1 MEYDTIFADARRA
14 GNELA
19 LADAGRLGRTV
30 AKAAALLRENT
41 EKVLAANALD
51 LEAMDADSPMRDRLR
66 LTAERIASI
75 AADMESVAGLPS
87 PQGETIAQWTRPNGM
102 TLRKVRVP
110 FGVVGMICE
119 ARPNVT
125 ADIFSLC
132 LKTGNACVLKGGSD
146 ARRSN
151 EAIAALLREALRS
164 EGIDPAAFTLLP
176 AGHEAAGALLNA
188 VGYVDVVIPRGG
200 AGLIRFVR
208 ENARIPVIETGAG
221 IVHTYFDLD
230 GDLTKGRA
238 VVCNAKTRRVSVC
251 NALDCL
257 IVHRGRLRDLAE
269 LCDPM
274 AAERVTIYA
283 DAEAYAALEGRYPAC
298 LLRPAA
304 EEHFGTEF
312 LDYKL
317 AVRTVGSLDEALAH
331 QRSHRHRERRNG
343 PGVHPAGRCGMR
355 LRQRLDGLH
364 RRRPVRLRRRG
375 RHLDPETPCPRPDGA
390 ARAHD
395 LQIRDFRQRAGQR
408 AMTAP
413 LPHAVSAA
421 FTAFP
426 NRPRE
431 GASKLP
437 YAAAFPDAPS
447 GRRNAVCTGRPVQKR
462 PRRHM

>member
-1 MEYDTIFADARRA
+1 MEYDTIFAAARRA

-19 LADAGRLGRTV
+19 LVDAGRLSRTV
-30 AKAAALLRENT
+30 AKAAALLRENAG
-41 EKVLAANALD
+41 KVLAANALD

-87 PQGETIAQWTRPNGM
+87 PQGETIAEWTRPNGM

-125 ADIFSLC
+125 ADIFSLSM
-132 LKTGNACVLKGGSD
+132 KTGNACVLKGGSD

-164 EGIDPAAFTLLP
+164 EGVDPAAFTLLP

-257 IVHRGRLRDLAE
+257 IVHRERLRDLAE

-274 AAERVTIYA
+274 AAERVTVYA

-317 AVRTVGSLDEALAH
+317 AVRTVGSLD
-331 QRSHRHRERRNG
+331 
-343 PGVHPAGRCGMR
+343 PAGRCGVR

-364 RRRPVRLRRRG
+364 RRRPVRVRRRG
-375 RHLDPETPCPRPDGA
+375 RHFDPETPRPRPDGA
-390 ARAHD
+390 ARTHD
-395 LQIRDFRQRAGQR
+395 LQIRDFRQRTDQR
-408 AMTAP
+408 AMTVTPPPAVFAASRRVPDSAP
-413 LPHAVSAA
+413 HRCIPR
-421 FTAFP
+421 
-426 NRPRE
+426 RPSRK
-431 GASKLP
+431 GD
-437 YAAAFPDAPS
+437 AAAWPGRPAPKDPDAICDKNS
-447 GRRNAVCTGRPVQKR
+447 TYFGK
-462 PRRHM
+462 